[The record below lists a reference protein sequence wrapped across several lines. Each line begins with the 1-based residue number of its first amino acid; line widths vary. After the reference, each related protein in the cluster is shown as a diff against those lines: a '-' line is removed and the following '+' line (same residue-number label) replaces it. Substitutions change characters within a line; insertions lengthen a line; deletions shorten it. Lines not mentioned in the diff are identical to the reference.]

1 MLTPKWLSGCADSL
15 VTLYAEAERSILDD
29 MARRISTYDFY
40 VPAAQYQEEKLAMM
54 GMTRK
59 EIVRALSARTGKC
72 TAEIE
77 RIMEEGVSSSLNGD
91 AAVYR
96 EAGKERSDTMSREM
110 RKILRA
116 GLKQTNGLFRNLTR
130 TTAAAASKQFEDALD
145 LAWLQVSTG
154 AMDRNSATRQAVKA
168 LCKAGVQSV
177 SYESGRTDSLE
188 TAVTR
193 AIRTG
198 VNQTALKE
206 QVQLASE
213 LDMDLVETT
222 AHAGARPEH
231 AKWQGQV
238 FSLTGKTR
246 GYKKLSTATGYGTGA
261 GLGGWNCRHSFHP
274 WSPEMGRTYK
284 KGELEEYDRPD
295 AVEYEGRKMSLYE
308 AEQLQRKMERNIR
321 RWKRENSA
329 MNAAGL
335 DTTESAVKLRAW
347 NARYKDYCGKT
358 GLKQQRARTAVEGFG
373 HSQSSKAAA
382 KAKMAERA
390 ADQIFSLGSSDKNIA
405 AYLKEKPIIDT
416 LASNGVQYKQRIS
429 PKEIIVDAGTPIITG
444 MRAHAI
450 NNLANKADRAEM
462 TQERAQSFVDDAKL
476 TLYQQDRGNLKF
488 LALDGYAILNI
499 DRELVTA
506 VPQKW
511 RKKYDEYLQEEKL

>member
-40 VPAAQYQEEKLAMM
+40 IPAAQYQEEKLAMM

-59 EIVRALSARTGKC
+59 EIVQALSARTGKC

-77 RIMEEGVSSSLNGD
+77 RIMEEGVSASLNGD

-96 EAGKERSDTMSREM
+96 EAGKERSDTMSWEM

-116 GLKQTNGLFRNLTR
+116 GLKQTYGLFRNLTR

-347 NARYKDYCGKT
+347 NARYKDYCGQT
-358 GLKQQRARTAVEGFG
+358 GLKQQRARLSIESFK
-373 HSQSSKAAA
+373 HSGGTTKRTEKLARKAAEAHNRKQEEIRKLIQSSQTPK
-382 KAKMAERA
+382 
-390 ADQIFSLGSSDKNIA
+390 SLNRGNQNKHIRGSSGYINGRSYVYGGLDAMQKLVDK
-405 AYLKEKPIIDT
+405 Y
-416 LASNGVQYKQRIS
+416 S
-429 PKEIIVDAGTPIITG
+429 GTGEP
-444 MRAHAI
+444 
-450 NNLANKADRAEM
+450 
-462 TQERAQSFVDDAKL
+462 KL
-476 TLYQQDRGNLKF
+476 TKGLEWTHKEFITLDAPVGVAIIQDTGERVETKRIAIHYGKRGTH
-488 LALDGYAILNI
+488 
-499 DRELVTA
+499 V
-506 VPQKW
+506 VPVK
-511 RKKYDEYLQEEKL
+511 EEAE